1 LKEWMHEQGLP
12 ECKVALAEASPWDN
26 DGGGGKSKPIHYV
39 VASEELQ
46 SGEVALAV
54 PKSLVV
60 TLEKVLGDETIGNAI
75 VVVGN
80 GCSHRWLLVQ
90 KEELLG
96 NLLEVLHLLT
106 TDYLILWLLVR
117 ASIYRNFDM
126 NLQKASLRFN
136 QQLII

>member
-1 LKEWMHEQGLP
+1 
-12 ECKVALAEASPWDN
+12 VAE
-26 DGGGGKSKPIHYV
+26 V
-39 VASEELQ
+39 VFFGCRKWLQ

>member
-1 LKEWMHEQGLP
+1 M
-12 ECKVALAEASPWDN
+12 
-26 DGGGGKSKPIHYV
+26 
-39 VASEELQ
+39 Q

-75 VVVGN
+75 VLVGY
-80 GCSHRWLLVQ
+80 GCSHRWLLVH

-96 NLLEVLHLLT
+96 NLLEVFASLQT
-106 TDYLILWLLVR
+106 TDYLIYIVLILWLLVK

-126 NLQKASLRFN
+126 NLQKATLRFN
-136 QQLII
+136 QHLII